1 MDYIETPV
9 KPLIITRK
17 GGKDM
22 KMSKQAKVTE
32 APAKVYNKTRGE
44 HFKDLVI
51 TALVIGIIAFIGG
64 MQFAKGNQAEINRAV
79 QAVQPNTQAVATD
92 AKK

>member
-1 MDYIETPV
+1 
-9 KPLIITRK
+9 
-17 GGKDM
+17 
-22 KMSKQAKVTE
+22 
-32 APAKVYNKTRGE
+32 
-44 HFKDLVI
+44 VI